1 MREMTVRS
9 YTDKN
14 DLQTQCRWRGRRTV
28 GGNGFE
34 KMRMDETQYTG
45 GQVGLGQ
52 ERNTQSSVKGENV
65 Y

>member
-1 MREMTVRS
+1 MQMERE
-9 YTDKN
+9 
-14 DLQTQCRWRGRRTV
+14 GRTV